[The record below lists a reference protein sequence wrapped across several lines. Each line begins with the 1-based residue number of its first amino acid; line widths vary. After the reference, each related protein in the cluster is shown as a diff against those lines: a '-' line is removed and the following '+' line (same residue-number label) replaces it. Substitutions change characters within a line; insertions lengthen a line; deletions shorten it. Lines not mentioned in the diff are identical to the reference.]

1 MKSGENLQIQMLP
14 SERQLMGCMLVQPQ
28 RQLAL
33 CPAELLGMISFIG
46 GGLTLKSRNP
56 LREKYLVLPRQE
68 YISNFGLQI
77 IRSWLKPENKIKA
90 FVH

>member
-14 SERQLMGCMLVQPQ
+14 TERQLMGCMLVQPQ

-46 GGLTLKSRNP
+46 GGLTWKAGTHYVRNILFCLDKNIYP
-56 LREKYLVLPRQE
+56 TLGYKL
-68 YISNFGLQI
+68 
-77 IRSWLKPENKIKA
+77 
-90 FVH
+90 